1 MQLQRLALS
10 EIDFQDETYL
20 LQPVCRQEPTSSLVA
35 SLKRVG
41 ILHPPLV
48 EQAGRGRYR
57 ILAGRHR
64 LLAAR
69 RLHFTSCDCRVQ
81 PATSSPLEN
90 FTLLLEEKITFTP
103 PTIIEQAI
111 FFKKIRTWLELEKA
125 AQRFLPLLGLEAH
138 PSQAEKLLRLNN
150 LEEVIQEA
158 LHAGSL
164 DPKVGWQLE
173 KLSFFDRMSLFEI
186 MVNLKLSVANQKK
199 ITLISREIAGR
210 SKTNIATFLASEE
223 CQEILNRTDLNL
235 PQKTARFMGWL
246 LEKQFPSYSQAEEE
260 FTEFCRSCHLPPGA
274 TLHHSPFFEKDE
286 ISLTLTFKNR
296 EALRQKLPLL
306 KELAGND

>member
-10 EIDFQDETYL
+10 EIDFQDDTYL
-20 LQPVCRQEPTSSLVA
+20 LQPVCSQEPTSNLVA

-48 EQAGRGRYR
+48 DQAGRGRYR
-57 ILAGRHR
+57 ILSGRNR

-111 FFKKIRTWLELEKA
+111 FFKKIRAWLELEKA

-164 DPKVGWQLE
+164 DPKVGLQL
-173 KLSFFDRMSLFEI
+173 
-186 MVNLKLSVANQKK
+186 
-199 ITLISREIAGR
+199 
-210 SKTNIATFLASEE
+210 
-223 CQEILNRTDLNL
+223 
-235 PQKTARFMGWL
+235 
-246 LEKQFPSYSQAEEE
+246 
-260 FTEFCRSCHLPPGA
+260 
-274 TLHHSPFFEKDE
+274 
-286 ISLTLTFKNR
+286 
-296 EALRQKLPLL
+296 
-306 KELAGND
+306 